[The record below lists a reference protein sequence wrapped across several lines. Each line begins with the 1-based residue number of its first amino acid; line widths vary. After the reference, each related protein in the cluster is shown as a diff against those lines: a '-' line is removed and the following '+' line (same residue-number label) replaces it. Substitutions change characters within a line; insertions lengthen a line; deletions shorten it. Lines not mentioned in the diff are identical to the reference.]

1 MNVIVF
7 IVIFVIFIGLLQF
20 YNYILFEVI
29 MEFVNIIWKMEFLS
43 KLSQDYINLEFDI
56 IDVVE
61 EVFYVKN
68 VSFNVE
74 VIEFKFGSVLVF
86 LKISIKEFEI

>member
-43 KLSQDYINLEFDI
+43 KLSQDYIDLEFDI

-74 VIEFKFGSVLVF
+74 VIELKFGSVLVF

>member
-29 MEFVNIIWKMEFLS
+29 MEFVDIIWKMEFLS
-43 KLSQDYINLEFDI
+43 KLSQDYIDLEFDI

-74 VIEFKFGSVLVF
+74 VIELKFGSVLVF